1 MTIPLPNEIER
12 ILFSEEQIAQRVR
25 ELGEKISRDY
35 EQLLGA
41 KLFPEPPLAIGLLRG
56 AVIFLADLA
65 RALRIPIELAFMAI
79 SSYGLGTSSSE
90 VRTVK
95 DLEIPVAGRDIL
107 IVEDI
112 VDTGHTLAHL
122 QELLTARHPAS
133 VKICALLDKTPRR
146 TRAVQLDYVGFTIP
160 EDAFLVGYGL
170 DYAER
175 YRNLPYIA
183 ALKLSAIRS

>member
-1 MTIPLPNEIER
+1 MHNDIER
-12 ILFSEEQIAQRVR
+12 ILFTESQIAQRVR
-25 ELGEKISRDY
+25 ELGEQISRDY
-35 EQLLGA
+35 EQLLGDRI
-41 KLFPEPPLAIGLLRG
+41 FHEPPVAVGLLRG

-65 RALRIPIELAFMAI
+65 RSMRIPIELAFMAL
-79 SSYGLGTSSSE
+79 SSYGMSASPGE

-95 DLEIPVAGRDIL
+95 DLEIPVTGRHIL

-112 VDTGHTLAHL
+112 VDTGQTLAHL
-122 QELLTARHPAS
+122 QELLHARHPAG

-146 TRAVQLDYVGFTIP
+146 TRPVKLDYVGFTLT
-160 EDAFLVGYGL
+160 EDAFVVGYGL

-183 ALKLSAIRS
+183 ALKQSALKT

>member
-1 MTIPLPNEIER
+1 MKIPNEIER
-12 ILFSEEQIAQRVR
+12 VLFSEEQIARRVR
-25 ELGEKISRDY
+25 ELGDEISRDY

-41 KLFPEPPLAIGLLRG
+41 KLFQEPPLAIGLLRG

-65 RALRIPIELAFMAI
+65 RALRIPIELSFMAI
-79 SSYGLGTSSSE
+79 SSYGIGTSPGE

-95 DLEIPVAGRDIL
+95 DLERPIAGRHIL

-112 VDTGHTLAHL
+112 VDTGETLAHL
-122 QELLTARHPAS
+122 QELLEARHPAS
-133 VKICALLDKTPRR
+133 LKICALLDKTPRR
-146 TRAVQLDYVGFTIP
+146 TRAVQLDYGGFVVP

-183 ALKLSAIRS
+183 ALKQSAIR

>member
-1 MTIPLPNEIER
+1 MHNDIER
-12 ILFSEEQIAQRVR
+12 ILFTESQIAQRVR
-25 ELGEKISRDY
+25 ELGEQISRDY
-35 EQLLGA
+35 EKLLA
-41 KLFPEPPLAIGLLRG
+41 ERLFREPPLVVGLLRG

-65 RALRIPIELAFMAI
+65 RALRIPVELAFMAI
-79 SSYGLGTSSSE
+79 SSYGMSASPSE

-95 DLEIPVAGRDIL
+95 DLEIPVAGRHIL

-112 VDTGHTLAHL
+112 VDTGQTLAHL

-133 VKICALLDKTPRR
+133 LKICALLDKTPRR
-146 TRAVQLDYVGFTIP
+146 ARTVQIDYIGFTLS
-160 EDAFLVGYGL
+160 EGAFVVGYGL

-183 ALKLSAIRS
+183 ALKKSATKT